1 MGHQLILKVSF
12 FLFSSHRLLFCTL
25 SQAHFAVF
33 SSDGSVFS
41 VLLLFMELSLSSFTG
56 ILYFTSF
63 HSHERIKVFVL
74 ACNCKLGQP
83 LKWFNFKNLDSK
95 TVHFFFVFKAISLGF
110 SRKIFNTTEFE
121 QHISIKCAIGY
132 GKFNSE

>member
-56 ILYFTSF
+56 ILYSTSF
-63 HSHERIKVFVL
+63 HSHGENKVSGL
-74 ACNCKLGQP
+74 AYNCKLGQP
-83 LKWFNFKNLDSK
+83 LKWFHLDKK
-95 TVHFFFVFKAISLGF
+95 TIHIFFIFKALSLRF
-110 SRKIFNTTEFE
+110 SRKIFHTTELE
-121 QHISIKCAIGY
+121 QQISIKLCHWVWKIS
-132 GKFNSE
+132 F